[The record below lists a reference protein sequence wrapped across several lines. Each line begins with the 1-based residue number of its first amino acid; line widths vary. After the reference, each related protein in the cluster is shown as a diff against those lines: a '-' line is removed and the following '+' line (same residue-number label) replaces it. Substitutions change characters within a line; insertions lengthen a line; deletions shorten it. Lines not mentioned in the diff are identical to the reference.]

1 MSLSCGRHSVRY
13 GYNSEYIHR
22 LWSQRCHRKKE
33 KDAQVLWGHRGKAF
47 ILAMNYQ
54 DEDEKK
60 ENFKPKKTYVHRFR
74 GKGKL
79 GKARNLENSWRLPE

>member
-1 MSLSCGRHSVRY
+1 M
-13 GYNSEYIHR
+13 
-22 LWSQRCHRKKE
+22 
-33 KDAQVLWGHRGKAF
+33 LWGHRGKAF

-79 GKARNLENSWRLPE
+79 GKARNLENSWWLPE